1 MRNHLIPALSLAL
14 LFAAPAA
21 AQGTAPAADD
31 PISGDIVS
39 ALPHPFEVEE
49 AGDRIGAAV
58 GAIVNV
64 PIGDVVRA
72 IDPAAPVGRRD
83 TIADVAGRGDPDF
96 EGRLQDQVAGL
107 STKAADVV
115 RGVAAA
121 APALQRS
128 LAEAMRNLDAAL
140 GGLDR

>member
-1 MRNHLIPALSLAL
+1 MRNLLTPTLACALAA
-14 LFAAPAA
+14 FVVAPAA
-21 AQGTAPAADD
+21 AQSPPPAP
-31 PISGDIVS
+31 DIVDS
-39 ALPHPFEVEE
+39 LPHPFEVEE

-72 IDPAAPVGRRD
+72 IDPAAPVRRSD

>member
-1 MRNHLIPALSLAL
+1 MVRYTRRARQAHPIHTAISLHIVCGAIN
-14 LFAAPAA
+14 AA
-21 AQGTAPAADD
+21 
-31 PISGDIVS
+31 
-39 ALPHPFEVEE
+39 
-49 AGDRIGAAV
+49 GAAV

-64 PIGDVVRA
+64 PIGDVLRA
-72 IDPAAPVGRRD
+72 IDPATPVGRRD

-96 EGRLQDQVAGL
+96 ESRLQDQVAGL